1 VQSDTIAAPPLV
13 VLIPKNRGLAAMADD
28 AVRLRALGADAERT
42 FVRGED
48 VPFLASEVAR
58 GGRPLLAFTGDDL
71 LDEWLASGRALDPRI
86 RRTSVPWND
95 PKARYGKPAL
105 CLIGPRGTPLPDAG
119 DLRVA
124 VCAKYGNLA
133 RRYLCGLERPG
144 RAIDPILISGT
155 VEAALLH
162 DAADFMIDVV
172 VSGSTIDALGLE
184 VREIIQTSD
193 LAVLEANR

>member
-1 VQSDTIAAPPLV
+1 MQTDTIVAPPLA
-13 VLIPKNRGLAAMADD
+13 VLIPKNRGLAAMASD
-28 AVRLRALGADAERT
+28 AVRLHAGGIGVERT

-48 VPFLASEVAR
+48 VPFLANEVAR
-58 GGRPLLAFTGDDL
+58 SGRPVLAFTGDDL
-71 LDEWLASGRALDPRI
+71 LDEWLASGRVLDSRV
-86 RRTSVPWND
+86 RRSSLPWSD

-105 CLIGPRGTPLPDAG
+105 CLIGPRGTPLPEMG
-119 DLRVA
+119 DMRVA

-133 RRYLCGLERPG
+133 RRFLKTLERPG
-144 RAIDPILISGT
+144 RTIDPILISGT

-162 DAADFMIDVV
+162 DAADFMIDIV
-172 VSGSTIDALGLE
+172 VSGSTIDALGLD